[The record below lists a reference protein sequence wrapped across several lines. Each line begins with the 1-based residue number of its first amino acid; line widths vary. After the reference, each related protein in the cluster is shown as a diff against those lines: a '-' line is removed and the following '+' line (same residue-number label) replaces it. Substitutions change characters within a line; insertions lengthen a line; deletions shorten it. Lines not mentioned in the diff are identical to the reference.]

1 MNQKAELEKELKQ
14 AKMKNKQFE
23 KLIKKIEKGQ
33 PEKVNAKTHN
43 RV

>member
-33 PEKVNAKTHN
+33 P
-43 RV
+43 